1 MKTWKKALVLAL
13 PLAPLPVAWLLFPLP
28 SIEMDHTLF
37 FQSIGL
43 EALTCL
49 FTFGLVSV
57 WKKAWHASYCLP
69 GSLGRTASLL
79 PHCLSLS
86 GLGACTVPHTPCC
99 SPQDACTCSSTW
111 RTRPSPFPF
120 PQPAD
125 GRFSLAYKPS
135 SLAVYVTGS
144 ASYCRFASSYT
155 RKSYSSSI
163 FS

>member
-57 WKKAWHASYCLP
+57 WKKSAARLVLPSRLAWAYRLALVTLFVILWLGCLYGP
-69 GSLGRTASLL
+69 TYAILFA
-79 PHCLSLS
+79 
-86 GLGACTVPHTPCC
+86 
-99 SPQDACTCSSTW
+99 
-111 RTRPSPFPF
+111 TRRLYVFF
-120 PQPAD
+120 YM
-125 GRFSLAYKPS
+125 AYTILTIPIPT
-135 SLAVYVTGS
+135 TG
-144 ASYCRFASSYT
+144 
-155 RKSYSSSI
+155 
-163 FS
+163 